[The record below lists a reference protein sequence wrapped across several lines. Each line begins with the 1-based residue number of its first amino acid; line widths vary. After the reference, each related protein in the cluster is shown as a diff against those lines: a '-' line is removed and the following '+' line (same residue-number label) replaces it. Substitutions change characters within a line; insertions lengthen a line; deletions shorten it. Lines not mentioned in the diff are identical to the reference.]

1 MNTDG
6 MKRDYPY
13 EEITG
18 KIIGA
23 FYETYNTLGQ
33 GFLEKVYE
41 NALQVELKQIG
52 LDAIAQYPIKVHYK
66 SQCVGDYVADILVE
80 GKIICEIKT
89 VRKLLPEHEAQLLN
103 YLKATGIKVGLLLNY
118 GPKPQIMRRVF

>member
-6 MKRDYPY
+6 MKKAYPY
-13 EEITG
+13 EDITG

-23 FYETYNTLGQ
+23 FYETYNTLGP

-41 NALQVELKQIG
+41 NALLVELTQKG
-52 LDAIAQYPIKVHYK
+52 LEAVAQYPIKVHYK
-66 SQCVGDYVADILVE
+66 NQCVGDYVADILVE
-80 GKIICEIKT
+80 DKIICEIKA

-103 YLKATGIKVGLLLNY
+103 YLKATNTKVGLLLNY
-118 GPKPQIMRRVF
+118 GPKPQIMRRVY